1 MSGAAGRAAAGSQGR
16 HGVFGIFFAEWLKFC
31 GSSGSAGPEA
41 GSSCKTAR
49 PTRLRTFF
57 WPTHVTTK
65 MSCSWAK
72 SPQELDASSE
82 QMGWLA
88 SENLSTF
95 RKVGRQCIFH
105 FKISAS
111 RDDWLR
117 FFFYPFSFACILGME
132 HVQPWEPGRDWKSNM
147 IGQIH
152 MHRVACRMEV
162 SNFKLDFL
170 SIVSSN
176 FNSV

>member
-1 MSGAAGRAAAGSQGR
+1 MSYISQGR
-16 HGVFGIFFAEWLKFC
+16 REKQARVPFC
-31 GSSGSAGPEA
+31 PGWIHQPGQNAPILSRLVSLTGTKGP
-41 GSSCKTAR
+41 C
-49 PTRLRTFF
+49 PPC
-57 WPTHVTTK
+57 WPGQ
-65 MSCSWAK
+65 
-72 SPQELDASSE
+72 PLDPG
-82 QMGWLA
+82 QT
-88 SENLSTF
+88 ENLSTF

-132 HVQPWEPGRDWKSNM
+132 HVQPWETGRDWKSNM

-162 SNFKLDFL
+162 SNFKLVFL

>member
-1 MSGAAGRAAAGSQGR
+1 
-16 HGVFGIFFAEWLKFC
+16 
-31 GSSGSAGPEA
+31 
-41 GSSCKTAR
+41 
-49 PTRLRTFF
+49 
-57 WPTHVTTK
+57 

-72 SPQELDASSE
+72 CPQELDASSE

-117 FFFYPFSFACILGME
+117 FFFYSFSFACILGME

-152 MHRVACRMEV
+152 VHRVACRMEV
-162 SNFKLDFL
+162 SNFKLVFL
-170 SIVSSN
+170 YCFIQFQFRLNHNISLNFHSKMRSDMLYFCFSN
-176 FNSV
+176 TSNILITRAQQFRYSTSTL